1 MAIKKLR
8 DLGRTEIQKR
18 LNRIELPSV
27 DGLIDS
33 GMSRL
38 QGSLPSFLQDSQKR
52 KTLGS
57 GIHGI
62 RDIEPQRAY
71 LWEVKFPN
79 PFTEDGQEAHL
90 YAQQTAIPAAIVE
103 NIKKYYMG
111 VEYSYPSRDM
121 SPRIFRVTF
130 FDNDE
135 LTNYR
140 FFEAWRQATSKTRE
154 QHKTAPI
161 VHNRDIQLNLKDT
174 SDSSN
179 VATFLMYGCKPT
191 EISEST
197 LAYDSSNLF
206 TFDVLFYFTHKD
218 LI

>member
-8 DLGRTEIQKR
+8 DLGRTELQKR
-18 LNRIELPSV
+18 LNKIELPSV

-38 QGSLPSFLQDSQKR
+38 QGALPSFLQDSQKR

-79 PFTEDGQEAHL
+79 PFTDDGQEAHL

-140 FFEAWRQATSKTRE
+140 FFEAWRQATSNTRE

-179 VATFLMYGCKPT
+179 VATFLMYGCRPT